1 MEKEGRQ
8 ERSGK
13 RVERGRA
20 SIFYPFSVS
29 LRERGGNVFVDV
41 ARFERDGRGN
51 AYFPSHPS
59 IAVRGEISSIE
70 KNVQRFSR
78 NLRV

>member
-1 MEKEGRQ
+1 M
-8 ERSGK
+8 
-13 RVERGRA
+13 
-20 SIFYPFSVS
+20 
-29 LRERGGNVFVDV
+29 FVDV

-51 AYFPSHPS
+51 AYFSSHPS
-59 IAVRGEISSIE
+59 IGVRGEISSVE

>member
-1 MEKEGRQ
+1 M
-8 ERSGK
+8 
-13 RVERGRA
+13 
-20 SIFYPFSVS
+20 
-29 LRERGGNVFVDV
+29 FVDV

-70 KNVQRFSR
+70 KNVQRVSR